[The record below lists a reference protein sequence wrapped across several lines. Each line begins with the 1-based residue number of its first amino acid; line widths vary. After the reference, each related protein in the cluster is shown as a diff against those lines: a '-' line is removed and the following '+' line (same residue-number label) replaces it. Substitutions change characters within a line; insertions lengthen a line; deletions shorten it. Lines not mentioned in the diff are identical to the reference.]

1 MRLKRTQNDFRVS
14 EILDDDSLLGD
25 GPFAVYRV
33 TKRGL
38 TTFEAADL
46 LAKAAGVER
55 TAVAY
60 AGLKDKDGI
69 TSQVMTVES
78 GKPVTFRDKAM
89 TIRPLGKAVRAIES
103 GDSKGNSF
111 EIFVRDLE
119 ADDMRRIRVN
129 LNQVRKAGL
138 PNYFDDQ
145 RFGCLRHGQGFVVRS
160 LLRNDFEGA
169 LRALLAAPSR
179 YGAEPVEKFKKGIQ
193 QRWGN
198 WEDLA
203 DYTRNRR
210 GFSVF
215 EHLKSNPGDFR
226 GALERGVATR
236 ERTIHLFAYQSYLWN
251 RAVSLK
257 IQEVVEEADLAWLP
271 CDAGPLPVYRGIAT
285 SMYKELQDFELPLL
299 GPDTEMTEETERLYK
314 KVFRH
319 EGLPMSAFLELDLG
333 GFRPQSE
340 MRSVLVDPEFLR
352 AAPAETDEIYRRRQK
367 MRVRFSLP
375 RGHYATLVCK
385 RLLMPTDKDYMALRI
400 WVARH
405 PLDWPNDAGQVPAE
419 TDYNDRRHYSERGHA
434 RGYHSPGARDFNRE
448 DRPVFVR
455 GGRDFNRGGR
465 DDRRD
470 FNRGGRDDRRD
481 SHREG
486 RRDFQRSDARG
497 GGGYGGNRDDNR
509 GGGWGGN
516 RDDNRGGGY
525 RGNRND
531 NRGGGYR
538 GNRDDNRGGGYG
550 GNRDDNRGGGYGG
563 NRDDN
568 RGGGYRGNRED
579 NRGGGG
585 GYGRPRDDNR
595 GDNRGGAWGGN
606 RGSRDDQ
613 RGGGGGYGRPRDD
626 NRGGGYGGNR
636 DDNRGGGYG
645 GNRED
650 NRGGGGAWQ
659 GNRNNRDQQGEGRWG
674 NRRDEGRDQ
683 GRDENRGSWGDKPKD
698 APTPRDTPDVRAD
711 STPETPTPKPSPK
724 ADGPPAD
731 SPWAQAMKSKKESND
746 DS

>member
-14 EILDDDSLLGD
+14 EILDDDTLLGD
-25 GPFAVYRV
+25 GPFAVYRI

-46 LAKAAGVER
+46 LAQAAGVER
-55 TAVAY
+55 SAVAY

-69 TSQVMTVES
+69 TSQVMTVEG
-78 GKPVTFRDKAM
+78 GKPVIFRDKAM
-89 TIRPLGKAVRAIES
+89 TIRPLGKALRAIES
-103 GDSKGNSF
+103 SDSKGNSF

-129 LNQVRKAGL
+129 LNQVRKCGL

-193 QRWGN
+193 QRWGH

-203 DYTRNRR
+203 EYTRNRR
-210 GFSVF
+210 GYSVF

-251 RAVSLK
+251 RAVALK

-271 CDAGPLPVYRGIAT
+271 CDAGSLPVYRGIAT

-319 EGLPMSAFLELDLG
+319 EGLPMSTFMELDVN

-375 RGHYATLVCK
+375 RGHYATLICK

-405 PLDWPNDAGQVPAE
+405 PLDWPDDQGKVPAE

-434 RGYHSPGARDFNRE
+434 RGYHSPGSREFNRD

-481 SHREG
+481 FHRDG

-497 GGGYGGNRDDNR
+497 GGGYGGNRDDNSGGYRGQRDDNRGGGGGWGGQRDDNRGGGWGGQRDDRSGGGYRGSRDDNRGGGYRGQQDDNR

-516 RDDNRGGGY
+516 RDDNRGGG
-525 RGNRND
+525 
-531 NRGGGYR
+531 NRGQ
-538 GNRDDNRGGGYG
+538 RDDH
-550 GNRDDNRGGGYGG
+550 
-563 NRDDN
+563 
-568 RGGGYRGNRED
+568 
-579 NRGGGG
+579 RGGGG

-595 GDNRGGAWGGN
+595 G
-606 RGSRDDQ
+606 SH
-613 RGGGGGYGRPRDD
+613 DD
-626 NRGGGYGGNR
+626 NRGGGYRGQR
-636 DDNRGGGYG
+636 DDQGRDH
-645 GNRED
+645 R
-650 NRGGGGAWQ
+650 GGGAWQ
-659 GNRNNRDQQGEGRWG
+659 GNRNDRDQQSEGRWG
-674 NRRDEGRDQ
+674 NRRNEGRD
-683 GRDENRGSWGDKPKD
+683 DNRGAWGNKPKD
-698 APTPRDTPDVRAD
+698 ASTPSETPEVRAD
-711 STPETPTPKPSPK
+711 VRPDAGSETRADVRPETPAAKPTPKT
-724 ADGPPAD
+724 DGPPAD